1 MSVYAYEERHLEKE
15 DGVTR
20 SHLTVAAAALA
31 AAWLG
36 SAWVGA
42 QATAPDTIY
51 VNGTVVTMDAQS
63 QSVAAVATLQ
73 DRIVAVGTNAEIRK
87 LAGDRTR
94 VIDLQRRTML
104 PGFIDAHSHFP
115 GSGTA
120 ALFTVNLSSPPLGS
134 ISSVENMVAA
144 LRQKAQTLPKGR
156 WIRGGGYDQTLLSEG
171 RHPTRQEL
179 DRASV
184 DHPILITHASGH
196 LSVANTKAME
206 LAGITKNTPQPPGGV
221 IQIDPRT
228 GELTGLLEE
237 VGGMVGRLIPP
248 QTAAEIQQ
256 AIDWSVRD
264 YASNGVTTATLAG
277 GGVSD
282 ALRQAAKEGRLP
294 FRIVAMIA
302 GAARPDGSQQPVI
315 VPAARIGDEMLK
327 TGLTVKLMQDGSIQG
342 FTGYL
347 AKPYHTPYNN
357 DPLYRGYPREP
368 RAAFVERAKAFHR
381 AGYQIATHANG
392 DAAIDD
398 VLYAYREALAER
410 PRADHRFRIE
420 HAQMT
425 REDQLETMKELGV
438 SPSFFVSHTY
448 FWGDQHRDIFQ
459 GPERGAHIS
468 PLASAVKRGIRFSIH
483 LDTNVTP
490 MRPLQAVW
498 SAVNRL
504 TRTNKVLGPDQ
515 RIPPLQALRAVTI
528 DAAWQAHDDA
538 IKGSIEVGKLADFVI
553 LGENPLAGDP
563 LRIKDIPVIET
574 IVGGRTIYR
583 RE

>member
-1 MSVYAYEERHLEKE
+1 MRRLDRRQ
-15 DGVTR
+15 DGVKR
-20 SHLTVAAAALA
+20 HRLGIGAAALA

-36 SAWVGA
+36 SAWVVA

-51 VNGTVVTMDAQS
+51 VNGTIVTMDAQS
-63 QSVAAVATLQ
+63 RTVAAVATLG
-73 DRIVAVGTNAEIRK
+73 DRIVAVGADAEIRK

-94 VIDLQRRTML
+94 VVDLQRRTML

-115 GSGTA
+115 GSGIA
-120 ALFTVNLSSPPLGS
+120 ELFTVNLSSPPLGS
-134 ISSVENMVAA
+134 ITSVENMVTA
-144 LRQKAQTLPKGR
+144 LRQKAQTLPKGQ

-179 DRASV
+179 DRASI

-196 LSVANTKAME
+196 LSVANTMAME
-206 LAGITKNTPQPPGGV
+206 LAGITRNTPQPQGGV
-221 IQIDPRT
+221 IQKDPRT
-228 GELTGLLEE
+228 GDLTGLLEE

-248 QTAAEIQQ
+248 QTPAEIQQ

-277 GGVSD
+277 GGISD
-282 ALRQAAKEGRLP
+282 ALRQAAKAGRLP
-294 FRIVAMIA
+294 LRIVAMIA
-302 GAARPDGSQQPVI
+302 GATSTGGGQAVI

-368 RAAFVERAKAFHR
+368 RSAFVERAKAFHR

-398 VLYAYREALAER
+398 VLFAYREALAER

-425 REDQLETMKELGV
+425 RDDQLDTMKQLGV

-448 FWGDQHRDIFQ
+448 YWGDQHRDIFQ
-459 GPERGAHIS
+459 GPERAAHIS

-504 TRTNKVLGPDQ
+504 TRTNKELGPDQ

-538 IKGSIEVGKLADFVI
+538 IKGSIEVGKLADFVV
-553 LGENPLAGDP
+553 LAENPLAGDP
-563 LRIKDIPVIET
+563 RRIKDIPVVET